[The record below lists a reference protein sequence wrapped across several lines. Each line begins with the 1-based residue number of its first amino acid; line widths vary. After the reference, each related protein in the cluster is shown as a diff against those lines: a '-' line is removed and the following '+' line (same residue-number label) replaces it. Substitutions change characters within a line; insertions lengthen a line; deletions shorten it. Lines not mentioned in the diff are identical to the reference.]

1 MPASHRN
8 SCLAVLRF
16 IAGITQ
22 EELANMA
29 GCARVTI
36 QAVELGR
43 LSLSPRLAER
53 IALQTGVNM
62 EWLLANNY
70 KASPTSQRDPREPF
84 TKRDYEIRRAE
95 IADPRTGPGD
105 LAIAFGVWNNAAW
118 QLASCLLRAYRKDQS
133 VYFYYKVRKFLEELN
148 LEFPPDGDLCAEQSI
163 GQMASQLKKLLQKA
177 ADDKRHSRSKTGRRD
192 KG

>member
-36 QAVELGR
+36 QAVELGKLA
-43 LSLSPRLAER
+43 LSSRLAER
-53 IALQTGVNM
+53 IALQTGVAAD
-62 EWLLANNY
+62 WLLANNY
-70 KASPTSQRDPREPF
+70 KAPPKSQRDPEEPF

-95 IADPRTGPGD
+95 IADPRIDPAD
-105 LAIAFGVWNNAAW
+105 LAMIQGVWSNATW
-118 QLASCLLRAYRKDQS
+118 QLASCLLTAYREVQC
-133 VYFYYKVRKFLEELN
+133 VLFYYKLRNFLEELA
-148 LEFPPDGDLCAEQSI
+148 LEFPHATDLRAEQSI
-163 GQMASQLKKLLQKA
+163 TELARQLRQLLQKA
-177 ADDKRHSRSKTGRRD
+177 ADDKRHSRSRTGQKV